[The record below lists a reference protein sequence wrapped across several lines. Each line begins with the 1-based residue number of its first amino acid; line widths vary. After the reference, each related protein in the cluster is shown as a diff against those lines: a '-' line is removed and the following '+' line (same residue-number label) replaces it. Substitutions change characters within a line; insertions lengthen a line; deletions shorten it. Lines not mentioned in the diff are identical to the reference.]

1 MGKTPGEGPLG
12 NRRTSG
18 CRWQW
23 AVWGWE
29 DTGCRST
36 PNGLKPHLAVRV
48 GAGDNSAN
56 QRHWA
61 DGTAVR
67 PRTPNVYAEFS
78 FGTSR
83 PTSSLSSG
91 CSPRL
96 GRSRGASED
105 APREHPHLH
114 AQRPGLLTLWPRRLL
129 LRRVAAMLPAP
140 LVLHAAS
147 RAGRWPLTLAVT
159 PPSPTKPPF
168 SLEKLP
174 RSRSRGGRHTN
185 SAGRL
190 LLPGACGVVTP
201 RRRRG
206 QAARTRED
214 GGGRESGRGELW
226 GSRDG

>member
-96 GRSRGASED
+96 GRSRGAS
-105 APREHPHLH
+105 
-114 AQRPGLLTLWPRRLL
+114 G
-129 LRRVAAMLPAP
+129 
-140 LVLHAAS
+140 
-147 RAGRWPLTLAVT
+147 
-159 PPSPTKPPF
+159 
-168 SLEKLP
+168 
-174 RSRSRGGRHTN
+174 
-185 SAGRL
+185 
-190 LLPGACGVVTP
+190 TP
-201 RRRRG
+201 R
-206 QAARTRED
+206 ASTLTSTLS
-214 GGGRESGRGELW
+214 GRDSSHSGRGVFCCAASPPC
-226 GSRDG
+226 SRLRSSSMPPLAPGDGR